1 MFFKPDDVVI
11 IAPVVILLLGLILT
25 NVNGYFD
32 EKTRDELKVAK
43 AAAVDADLLYLLHRD
58 GRKICSGKPTKAWKR
73 LQVRQALGR
82 GIPLSMVSFYLAS
95 RSLIEAPTCQLSATL
110 TRNILKGNL
119 NATSKLTELQ
129 EQQEQ
134 DCTVDSPFRFALGC
148 PSIEEMKNQAALLDE
163 IRHARRYYSNE
174 TVGDE
179 LKLAENAIWQSGHC
193 SQSTWRL
200 RLKEKHGE
208 EYEECGYEACV
219 MAEPP
224 DGPSKVF
231 NQHLHGLLMKGAED
245 SKDLKKSVKRLVSK
259 FHRGAAF
266 GLGVFWNNIV
276 RGLGPDET
284 LFRLQEEVVITSRRS
299 WEIDFL
305 LGFIF
310 LVASMMPLAK
320 AVQERRC
327 LKSFHGGSI
336 WIHFGIDILLV
347 ECAII
352 GILTSLF
359 IHEGGRRMTELI
371 NQVLNDTVLATNFIA
386 DSIDHGQEANSRNV
400 EDLQKAAAHA
410 LKVVDGKNLI
420 SEVAMHVSKSVQA
433 LADPLMVHKEFFCL
447 FGIAVV
453 FFSSLSTIFVR
464 NTSVAGEMPW
474 MTQWNA
480 AIGGPLHLL
489 GSVRDEEVKAL
500 CVRVQGQI
508 VLRGF
513 LLTLLLAIFMFP
525 VSSFDAALAS
535 ALVLQKP
542 MSRTP
547 WIVAWIFLWGIHMVT
562 GILAVF
568 AITENQAFRDED
580 RWLRDTEA
588 YGACGMPS
596 QGPVMGMKPHSL
608 PTQSIPPTSPPG
620 LQVPQTSPPGL
631 QVPQTPPPGL
641 QVPQTP
647 PPGIQVPQA
656 PPPGLQVPKAPPAG
670 VQVLGGPPGMQA
682 QEP

>member
-1 MFFKPDDVVI
+1 MFFEPDDVVI
-11 IAPVVILLLGLILT
+11 IAPVIILLLGLILT

-32 EKTRDELKVAK
+32 EKARDELKVAK

-58 GRKICSGKPTKAWKR
+58 GRKICSGQPTKAWKR
-73 LQVRQALGR
+73 LQVRHALGR

-95 RSLIEAPTCQLSATL
+95 RSLIEAPTCQLSASA
-110 TRNILKGNL
+110 TRFILKGNL
-119 NATSKLTELQ
+119 TATSKLTELM

-134 DCTVDSPFRFALGC
+134 DCTVDNPFRWTLGC
-148 PSIEEMKNQAALLDE
+148 PSIEEMKNQAALLEE
-163 IRHARRYYSNE
+163 IREAERDYSNE
-174 TVGDE
+174 TVGHE
-179 LKLAENAIWQSGHC
+179 LKLAEKAIWKSGHC

-200 RLKEKHGE
+200 LPVKEKHGE
-208 EYEECGYEACV
+208 KNEECGYEACA

-245 SKDLKKSVKRLVSK
+245 SKDLKRSVKRLTSK
-259 FHRGAAF
+259 FNKVAGF
-266 GLGVFWNNIV
+266 GLGLLWKHIV
-276 RGLGPDET
+276 RVLRPDDT
-284 LFRLQEEVVITSRRS
+284 LFRRKEEVVITSRRS
-299 WEIDFL
+299 WEMDFL

-352 GILTSLF
+352 AILTSLF
-359 IHEGGRRMTELI
+359 IHEGGQRMTELI
-371 NQVLNDTVLATNFIA
+371 NVVTNSTVLATNFIT
-386 DSIDHGQEANSRNV
+386 DSIDPGQEANIT
-400 EDLQKAAAHA
+400 
-410 LKVVDGKNLI
+410 VVDDLI
-420 SEVAMHVSKSVQA
+420 GNALRNFDGGEALVSEAAMHVSKSVQA
-433 LADPLMVHKEFFCL
+433 LGDPLMVHKEFFFL

-453 FFSSLSTIFVR
+453 FFCSLSTIFVR
-464 NTSVAGEMPW
+464 NTSVAREIPW

-489 GSVRDEEVKAL
+489 GSVRDEEVRAL
-500 CVRVQGQI
+500 CLRVQGQI

-525 VSSFDAALAS
+525 VSSFDAALAT

-547 WIVAWIFLWGIHMVT
+547 WIVAWILLWGLHMVT

-568 AITENQAFRDED
+568 AISENQAFRDED
-580 RWLRDTEA
+580 RWLLDTEG

-641 QVPQTP
+641 QVP
-647 PPGIQVPQA
+647 
-656 PPPGLQVPKAPPAG
+656 KAPPAG